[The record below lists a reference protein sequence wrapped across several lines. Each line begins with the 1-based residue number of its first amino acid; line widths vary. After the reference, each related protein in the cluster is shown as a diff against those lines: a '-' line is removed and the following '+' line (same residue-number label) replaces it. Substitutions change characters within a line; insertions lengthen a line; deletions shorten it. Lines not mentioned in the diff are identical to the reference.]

1 MQKNNVYSNATI
13 VKGNKEKEQEL
24 QSYQLGAFFN
34 NDEPSMQNQRMQQII
49 PMHDQKDGYEDPLLT
64 ELKALKAQMQNI
76 ENKVTSIE
84 TNGVSGRDL
93 DKQVIEAI
101 KDLKN
106 YASFF
111 EQATFQLESKI
122 LKTSMAIAKKIITI
136 EIGENSSLIAKETI
150 KHLLNKVKTA
160 SKIQIHLNPKDY
172 LVLKDQ
178 LKFDSYIELH
188 EDINVTAGGVVI
200 ASDLGNFDGNIEA
213 KVNSMLESLESV
225 L

>member
-13 VKGNKEKEQEL
+13 VKKNKEQEL
-24 QSYQLGAFFN
+24 QAYQLGSFY
-34 NDEPSMQNQRMQQII
+34 NDEVNVQSERMQQVASLGE
-49 PMHDQKDGYEDPLLT
+49 QKPEGYVDPLLS
-64 ELKALKAQMQNI
+64 ELQTLKTHMQAI
-76 ENKVTSIE
+76 ESKITNIE
-84 TNGVSGRDL
+84 TNGVTGRDL
-93 DKQVIEAI
+93 DKQVIQAI

-172 LVLKDQ
+172 MVLKDQ
-178 LKFDSYIELH
+178 LKLDSFIELH

-225 L
+225 I